1 MSRASDYEFI
11 SASASAI
18 EQELT
23 AMYTALTGREVRAS
37 SPEKLFLQW
46 ITSALMQAY
55 AKINI
60 AGNQNIPSRAT
71 GKNLDALGQLF
82 FDSTRPEA
90 QAATVTMQF
99 TISQAQS
106 SVIVIPAGTR
116 VAATGGSIVFA
127 TVADA
132 SIPSGE
138 TTVEV
143 ACKCETAGAAGNGI
157 EAGKIITCVDPFPY
171 YASCVNV
178 DASGGGSD
186 AATDDEYYALM
197 VASEDAYS
205 CAGARGA
212 YEYWAKS
219 VSTQIGDVLVT
230 SPTPGQVN
238 IYVLMEDGTPAGTEV
253 KNAVRAAC
261 NEDEAR
267 PLTDYVV
274 VDDPDEVTFNVNLT
288 YYISRSSAASASAIE
303 AAVNQA
309 VNDYVKWQ
317 TAKIGRDLN
326 PSKLTQMVIDAGAK
340 RVEITSPVYTH
351 LEDGE
356 DVTSSDDFLTP
367 QLAKLGAKTVT
378 NGGFEDE

>member
-106 SVIVIPAGTR
+106 GVLVIPAGTR

-143 ACKCETAGAAGNGI
+143 AC
-157 EAGKIITCVDPFPY
+157 
-171 YASCVNV
+171 
-178 DASGGGSD
+178 
-186 AATDDEYYALM
+186 L
-197 VASEDAYS
+197 
-205 CAGARGA
+205 R
-212 YEYWAKS
+212 
-219 VSTQIGDVLVT
+219 
-230 SPTPGQVN
+230 
-238 IYVLMEDGTPAGTEV
+238 
-253 KNAVRAAC
+253 
-261 NEDEAR
+261 
-267 PLTDYVV
+267 VV
-274 VDDPDEVTFNVNLT
+274 
-288 YYISRSSAASASAIE
+288 
-303 AAVNQA
+303 
-309 VNDYVKWQ
+309 
-317 TAKIGRDLN
+317 
-326 PSKLTQMVIDAGAK
+326 
-340 RVEITSPVYTH
+340 
-351 LEDGE
+351 
-356 DVTSSDDFLTP
+356 
-367 QLAKLGAKTVT
+367 
-378 NGGFEDE
+378 